1 MWLLVGPGLRWIF
14 PDRKRRMAMTGREV
28 GEAGRRS
35 IAWLRKYGTGRVLR
49 CANCVEAVGTDMVEK
64 LAIGLHGRRKKRME
78 ASRRMEE

>member
-1 MWLLVGPGLRWIF
+1 
-14 PDRKRRMAMTGREV
+14 MTGREV

-64 LAIGLHGRRKKRME
+64 LGSGLHGRRNKRME

>member
-1 MWLLVGPGLRWIF
+1 
-14 PDRKRRMAMTGREV
+14 MTGREV

-64 LAIGLHGRRKKRME
+64 LAVELDGKRKKQME
-78 ASRRMEE
+78 SSRRMDV